1 MASTPWARRDRG
13 HHVPRDP
20 GERGPPQRLGLSAKA
35 VGKLVRTVR
44 RVQADDEGRKRP
56 GHGHARLEKT
66 MVQATSAGVPAR
78 AHVVLAA
85 ADSAA
90 FASLRQRSTSRRDR
104 YRIGKELRRQVPRS
118 SLGNWSAPA
127 DRPDPVRLIT
137 ESHRGRLDWLI
148 PVRVGR
154 MAASP
159 YGFMRGAAIVMA
171 EDVARLPSTG
181 ITPVI
186 CGDSHMG
193 NFGFYAS
200 PERDLVIDLNDF
212 DEAHPG
218 GWEWDLRRLV
228 ASIWVA
234 GRQNG
239 ASEQECESAV
249 LRCAAGYR
257 DEVPGSRL
265 NGAAGPVLPA
275 PRRRPFA

>member
-1 MASTPWARRDRG
+1 
-13 HHVPRDP
+13 
-20 GERGPPQRLGLSAKA
+20 
-35 VGKLVRTVR
+35 
-44 RVQADDEGRKRP
+44 
-56 GHGHARLEKT
+56 

-90 FASLRQRSTSRRDR
+90 FASLRERSTSRHDR

-159 YGFMRGAAIVMA
+159 YGFMRGSAIVMA

-200 PERDLVIDLNDF
+200 PER
-212 DEAHPG
+212 E
-218 GWEWDLRRLV
+218 
-228 ASIWVA
+228 
-234 GRQNG
+234 
-239 ASEQECESAV
+239 
-249 LRCAAGYR
+249 
-257 DEVPGSRL
+257 
-265 NGAAGPVLPA
+265 
-275 PRRRPFA
+275 PRH